1 MTEIDKKSPTQQLH
15 NIGQRLWLDN
25 ITRDMLN
32 NGTLENYINT
42 LTITGLTSNPSIF
55 EQAVKNSSVY
65 DEAII
70 KKSIPDKTLSSE
82 ELEEIFFDL
91 AIDDLGRAA
100 DFFKP
105 MYETSDGLDGW
116 VSLEVSPLLAN
127 DADTTQRA
135 AVSLHKRA
143 NRANLFIKIPGT
155 KAGIVAIEETIYSGI
170 PVNVTLLFS
179 VEHYVA
185 AAEAYM
191 RGIERRLSE
200 NLDPNV
206 ACVASLFISRW
217 DVAANKEMPKA
228 LKNRLGINVA
238 LKAYKTYCELLESE
252 RWQKLSSA
260 GALPQ
265 RLLWASTGTKD
276 PEASDVM
283 YVEALETPNT
293 INTLPE
299 KTLLAF
305 ADHGEIVDTLKSDLN
320 SVENTLSEFANAG
333 IDVNALAAKLQE
345 EGTVAFVKS
354 WHELLACIASKTA
367 ALTE

>member
-1 MTEIDKKSPTQQLH
+1 MKTQIKQKPTQQLH

-32 NGTLENYINT
+32 NGMLEHYIKT

-55 EQAVKNSSVY
+55 EQAVKNSNVY
-65 DEAII
+65 DEAIV
-70 KKSIPDKTLSSE
+70 KKTIPDKTLSSQE
-82 ELEEIFFDL
+82 MEKIFFDL
-91 AIDDLGRAA
+91 AIDDLSRAA
-100 DFFKP
+100 DLFKP
-105 MYETSDGLDGW
+105 MHDSSNGLDGW

-127 DADTTQRA
+127 DAVATQQA
-135 AVSLHKRA
+135 AVSLYQRA
-143 NRANLFIKIPGT
+143 NRSNLFIKIPGT
-155 KAGIVAIEETIYSGI
+155 EAGIVAIEETIYSGI

-191 RGIERRLSE
+191 RGIERRVSE

-217 DVAANKEMPKA
+217 DVAVNKEVPVT
-228 LKNRLGINVA
+228 LKNKLGISVA
-238 LKAYKTYCELLESE
+238 LTAYKSYCEMLDSE
-252 RWQKLSSA
+252 RWKKLSAA

-305 ADHGEIVDTLKSDLN
+305 SDHGKIVGTLESELKR
-320 SVENTLSEFANAG
+320 VETTLAEFASAG
-333 IDVNALAAKLQE
+333 VDVKALAVKLQD
-345 EGTVAFVKS
+345 EGTIAFVKS
-354 WHELLACIASKTA
+354 WHELLGCIASKTTS
-367 ALTE
+367 LTE